1 MRAAVAYHQLGYQL
15 LRPDRVGVGKGSE
28 LPQFLGGDL
37 PLFSRLRVLRLI
49 PGPRAHQ
56 FESAVLVKVTT
67 VRVRH
72 HFRKVPP
79 VPSLFDAADLHRPA
93 REVARG
99 VVHLPG
105 TLDLTQQEQLV
116 NQAREIARSVAGTP
130 VAMQQ
135 PLVGTGRMS
144 VHVLPLGRF
153 WQTRPYRLVREV
165 AGHPVPA
172 VPDNYQRL
180 AEQALRRAAE
190 ISPELRPWAT
200 GFRAENALVNYY
212 GPDATMG
219 MHVDAD
225 ETSSAPVISLSIG
238 DTAIFRLGNTE
249 HRNRPWVDTALL
261 SGDVIVFGG
270 PARRAYHGVPVV
282 QAATA
287 PENCGLREGRINITI
302 RQVEP

>member
-1 MRAAVAYHQLGYQL
+1 MHFQYTR
-15 LRPDRVGVGKGSE
+15 SE
-28 LPQFLGGDL
+28 TLARDA
-37 PLFSRLRVLRLI
+37 R
-49 PGPRAHQ
+49 PRAHQ
-56 FESAVLVKVTT
+56 LKSTVLVKVNT
-67 VRVRH
+67 VHDRH
-72 HFRKVPP
+72 RFRKVPP
-79 VPSLFDAADLHRPA
+79 VPSLFDAADLNRPA
-93 REVARG
+93 REVTRG

-105 TLDLTQQEQLV
+105 TLDLTEQEQLV

-130 VAMQQ
+130 VAMHQ
-135 PLVGTGRMS
+135 PTVGTGRMS

-153 WQTRPYRLVREV
+153 WQTRPYRLVHEV
-165 AGHPVPA
+165 AGYPVPA
-172 VPDNYQRL
+172 VPENYQRL

-190 ISPELRPWAT
+190 ISPELQPWGS

-212 GPDATMG
+212 GPGATMG

-225 ETSSAPVISLSIG
+225 EASNAPVISLSIG
-238 DTAIFRLGNTE
+238 DTAIFRLGSTE